1 MTPVLVSVDKAGDL
15 KIGRKKCRLYKK
27 DEVVKVAKK
36 YGISTEKKTVGELC
50 GAIKAR
56 AKNSPQNMNNVPLA
70 KLYPEAVKKRAAAR
84 KRMEKKALNKKIAT
98 NFMRNMTVKIAS
110 PVKPKPS
117 KKAMPITKKEA
128 IKRISAMKGLNREAK
143 YKLKIRVEEGVMSPR
158 RVVKV
163 ARELSKLNAAGY
175 RVFA

>member
-1 MTPVLVSVDKAGDL
+1 
-15 KIGRKKCRLYKK
+15 
-27 DEVVKVAKK
+27 
-36 YGISTEKKTVGELC
+36 
-50 GAIKAR
+50 
-56 AKNSPQNMNNVPLA
+56 
-70 KLYPEAVKKRAAAR
+70 
-84 KRMEKKALNKKIAT
+84 
-98 NFMRNMTVKIAS
+98 MTVKINS

-163 ARELSKLNAAGY
+163 ARELSRLNAAGY